1 MVRVVVVVI
10 MVARNQVVFVK
21 QVFTQVL
28 LLDDVQLSQPNMT
41 LQHYKMSAFGWLV
54 KLMTY
59 AVTRAVK

>member
-41 LQHYKMSAFGWLV
+41 LRMMFNYPNLI
-54 KLMTY
+54 
-59 AVTRAVK
+59 